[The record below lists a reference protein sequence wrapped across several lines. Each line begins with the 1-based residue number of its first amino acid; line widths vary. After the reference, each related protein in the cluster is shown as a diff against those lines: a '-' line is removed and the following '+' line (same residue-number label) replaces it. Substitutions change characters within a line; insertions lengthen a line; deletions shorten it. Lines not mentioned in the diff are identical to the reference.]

1 MTKYLIIA
9 LGVLS
14 VLLAA
19 SEYALKKSIEAT
31 AEARQAVQERD
42 LALTKAIEDMKDS
55 EATVEARDKTLTQ
68 IKKDARRLQDALKE
82 AIANDDCAGKPIPPE
97 LDRLLRDRAPQAREN
112 LPVRHT
118 HSAATDPGVDRKNMG
133 RPRPVHA
140 RRIPS
145 G

>member
-19 SEYALKKSIEAT
+19 SGYALKKSIEAT

-42 LALTKAIEDMKDS
+42 QAIAKAIEDQKAS
-55 EATVEARDKTLTQ
+55 EAAIEARDKTLTQ

-112 LPVRHT
+112 LPVRHP
-118 HSAATDPGVDRKNMG
+118 HSAATDPGVDRKDLG
-133 RPRPVHA
+133 RPRPIYA
-140 RRIPS
+140 RRVTS
-145 G
+145 Y